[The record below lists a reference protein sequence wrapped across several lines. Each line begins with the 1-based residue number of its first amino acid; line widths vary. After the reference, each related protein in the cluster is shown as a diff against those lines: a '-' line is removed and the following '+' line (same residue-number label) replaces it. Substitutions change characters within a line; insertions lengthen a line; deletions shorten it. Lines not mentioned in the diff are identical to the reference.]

1 MIVEEIFQKYKEITC
16 QIIKKLNDDEEI
28 DFLMD
33 ERQRILEGIGSMD
46 ISSEEKKAVYERLN
60 IRKCEEELGASLKEK
75 MDGLKKEIEIGK
87 KRRSAFSTYNSN
99 MRQSSLFVKEV

>member
-16 QIIKKLNDDEEI
+16 LIIKTLNDDEEI

-33 ERQRILEGIGSMD
+33 ERQGMLDEIGTID
-46 ISSEEKKAVYERLN
+46 ISSEEKKAVYERLD
-60 IRKCEEELGASLKEK
+60 IRKYEEDLGTSLNEK

-99 MRQSSLFVKEV
+99 MRQSSLFVKKV